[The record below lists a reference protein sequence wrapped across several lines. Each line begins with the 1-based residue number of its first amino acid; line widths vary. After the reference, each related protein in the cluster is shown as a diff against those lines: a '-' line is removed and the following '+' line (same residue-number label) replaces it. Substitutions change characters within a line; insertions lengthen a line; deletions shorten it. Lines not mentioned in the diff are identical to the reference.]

1 MLGNEGDIFET
12 LYNYAVIEK
21 IEEGLYQYDTEPKWY
36 QMDYELGEVSRM
48 DKRPE
53 FARNIV
59 GWAIG

>member
-1 MLGNEGDIFET
+1 MLGNQGDIFET

-36 QMDYELGEVSRM
+36 RMDYAIDEVSKM
-48 DKRPE
+48 DERPD
-53 FARNIV
+53 FAKCLV